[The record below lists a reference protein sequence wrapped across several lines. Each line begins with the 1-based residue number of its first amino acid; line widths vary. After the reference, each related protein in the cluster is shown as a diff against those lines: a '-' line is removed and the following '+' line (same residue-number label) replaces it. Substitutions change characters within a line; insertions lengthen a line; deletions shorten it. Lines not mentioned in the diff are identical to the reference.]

1 MIVRAAGIAVAAT
14 LLLGQAPD
22 AWPQGAPPQAQN
34 QTAAREREALFAA
47 LATAKTEPEARE
59 IEDRIWQFWLR
70 APDEES
76 QRLLD
81 AAIQAQRRMDYAW
94 ALHHLAELIKR
105 APDYAEGWNQR
116 ATVLFLVGQYNAS
129 LEAIEETLK
138 REPKHFG
145 ALAGKG
151 LILTELGQDDRAQA
165 ALREALAIDP
175 WLKERRLIKPV
186 PERRI

>member
-1 MIVRAAGIAVAAT
+1 MSLRAIVIAIAAALLAIASPAAAQT
-14 LLLGQAPD
+14 
-22 AWPQGAPPQAQN
+22 APPPAPAETPAQ
-34 QTAAREREALFAA
+34 QRDALFAA
-47 LATAKTEPEARE
+47 LAAAKTEADARE

-70 APDEES
+70 APDEAT

-81 AAIQAQRRMDYAW
+81 SSIQAQRRMDYAW
-94 ALHHLAELIKR
+94 ALRDIAELIER

-116 ATVLFLVGQYNAS
+116 AIVLFLTGQYDAS
-129 LEAIEETLK
+129 LEAIEQTLK

-151 LILTELGQDDRAQA
+151 IILLQQGHNERAQA

-175 WLKERRLIKPV
+175 WLKERGLIVPV